1 MSLDLATH
9 ASSFAADLGSMLQA
23 CLPDAPGVDARGA
36 GNRFVVQPTDHSG
49 QPTQVPLFVNEKQLA
64 SLDFT
69 MYLEL
74 DWSKT
79 YLKNVR
85 TDISVFSVLDR
96 QPLFHLD
103 YRADMK
109 KAPRAHWQFHA
120 ERGSLTHL
128 LTLAHEHRPKDAKNP
143 HTLSKL
149 HFPVGG
155 ERFRPCLED
164 VIQFLIEECG
174 VDRRRR
180 WRAAVDAGREGWRRL
195 QFRTAVRDLQED
207 AAAVLRREGWT
218 VTAPETLTSLSE
230 ATLRNW

>member
-1 MSLDLATH
+1 MAADLATQ
-9 ASSFAADLGSMLQA
+9 ASSFASQLGSTLQA
-23 CLPDAPGVDARGA
+23 CLPSAPGVDAQGS
-36 GNRFVVQPTDHSG
+36 GNRFVVQPTDGKG
-49 QPTQVPLFVNEKQLA
+49 QPTRVRLFVAGKELA
-64 SLDFT
+64 TLDFT
-69 MYLEL
+69 MYLDL
-74 DWSKT
+74 DWSGA
-79 YLKNVR
+79 YLKNIR

-103 YRADMK
+103 YRSDMR

-128 LTLAHEHRPKDAKNP
+128 LTLAHEHRPRVVQNP

-174 VDRRRR
+174 VDRGRH
-180 WRAAVDAGREGWRRL
+180 WRKAVTAGRERWRRL
-195 QFRTAVRDLQED
+195 QFRTTVRDLQEE
-207 AAAVLRREGWT
+207 AAEILRREGWT
-218 VTAPETLTSLSE
+218 VTAPRALSSEAE